1 MGVLFPKINDES
13 RVLELNSTEYRLRGN
28 KIDTAKYSVVTFL
41 PKSLLLQFTRLSN
54 VVFLANA
61 VLQSI
66 PIISTISPLTAIGPL
81 AFVLSLSM
89 LREGYEDYVLR
100 EGEFRVVEWDQVRPG
115 DFVKILNGEVVP
127 ADTLLLVSS
136 SEAGICYVETANLD
150 GESNLKEKRTV
161 TEISHLSTGQL
172 EALRGTVTAEKPT
185 PNLYEFSG
193 KA

>member
-13 RVLELNSTEYRLRGN
+13 RVLKLNSREHRLRGN

-61 VLQSI
+61 VLQAI

-89 LREGYEDYVLR
+89 LREGY
-100 EGEFRVVEWDQVRPG
+100 
-115 DFVKILNGEVVP
+115 
-127 ADTLLLVSS
+127 
-136 SEAGICYVETANLD
+136 
-150 GESNLKEKRTV
+150 
-161 TEISHLSTGQL
+161 
-172 EALRGTVTAEKPT
+172 
-185 PNLYEFSG
+185 
-193 KA
+193 